1 MGVKEENCQVDK
13 LIMVVAGSYWQ
24 IPIIEKIKQMGYR
37 TLVVNLH
44 EDSPAFEFADYYEVA
59 DIMNIGKC
67 LEIALKYKVDAV
79 LSEQTDIAVPT
90 VAYIAEKLGKPSIG
104 KRCANLYSNKAL
116 MRDFGKKNNLVYP
129 DFAICY
135 SQSDLKEFSKRL
147 KRPYIIKPLDSNSS
161 RGVFIIEN
169 DTELKSKFESSVT
182 YSRAEKA
189 VIAEQYIN
197 GTEFTVDGIK
207 NGEKH
212 ITLAISEKKHYQH
225 NNNIAYEL
233 FFSNYNESYSYNTLK
248 SENDKFIELSNLPDG
263 CLTHAEYKY
272 EDNKFYL
279 IEIGARGGG
288 NLVASDI
295 VPIMSGVDNYKYL
308 VNASLGITNEEV
320 SANEELKDRCS
331 VLYFFDT
338 PGDGGVVKEIK
349 GLDLLKNSKNI
360 TKFKL
365 NFKVGD
371 RINKPVNDAARVG
384 FYIAYAE
391 SKQELL
397 NIQKQIELVF
407 EIIYE

>member
-1 MGVKEENCQVDK
+1 MKNKEEYYPKDK
-13 LIMVVAGSYWQ
+13 LIMVIAGSYWQ
-24 IPIIEKIKQMGYR
+24 IPIIEKIKQMGHR
-37 TLVVNLH
+37 ILVVNLY
-44 EDSPAFEFADYYEVA
+44 EDSPAFEFADHYEVA
-59 DIMNIGKC
+59 DIMDMEKC
-67 LEIALKYKVDAV
+67 LEIALKYQVDAV

-90 VAYIAEKLGKPSIG
+90 VAYIAEKLGKPSVG

-116 MRDFGKKNNLVYP
+116 MREFGKKNNLVHP

-135 SQSDLKEFSKRL
+135 SQSDLKEFTKKT
-147 KRPYIIKPLDSNSS
+147 KRPCIIKPLDSNSS
-161 RGVFIIEN
+161 RGVYIIKNET
-169 DTELKSKFESSVT
+169 DLKTKFESSVS
-182 YSRAEKA
+182 YSRADKA

-197 GTEFTVDGIK
+197 GTEFTVDGIM

-212 ITLAISEKKHYQH
+212 ITLAISEKKHYKH

-233 FFSNYNESYSYNTLK
+233 FFSNYNECYNYESLK

-295 VPIMSGVDNYKYL
+295 VPLMSGVDNYKYL
-308 VNASLGITNEEV
+308 VNTSLGIKNEEV
-320 SANEELKDRCS
+320 SANEVLKDRCS

-349 GLDLLKNSKNI
+349 GLDLLNNSKNI
-360 TKFKL
+360 TKYKL
-365 NFKVGD
+365 NFKVGE
-371 RINKPVNDAARVG
+371 RISKPVNDAARIG

-397 NIQKQIELVF
+397 HIQKKIKLEF